1 MPRLTVRG
9 SDIRSDQTTP
19 GETLTSSSSLLSLSL
34 MPALDRIAD
43 SSQAARQLPKSAKP
57 GNSISIGGCDLIDIL
72 RFAKPLLLLYC

>member
-19 GETLTSSSSLLSLSL
+19 GETLTSSCSLLSLSL

-43 SSQAARQLPKSAKP
+43 QSQAARQLRKVPNPEIPSALE
-57 GNSISIGGCDLIDIL
+57 GVI
-72 RFAKPLLLLYC
+72 